1 MRRGALCYL
10 VSAMNLNIIIDGLLQ
25 YICLVILLTFH
36 EFAHAWVASK
46 CGDDTAR
53 LQGRVSLNPIVHMD
67 LIGTVI
73 LPLAA
78 LMLAGAGSGLASF
91 IIGWGRPV
99 PVDMR
104 NLRKPRRDDTLIA
117 LAVPAM
123 NLVLAFALMGVVK
136 GFAVAHMDGM
146 LKVTALMIQIS
157 LILCFFN
164 LLPIPPLDGS
174 HVLKNLI
181 GMADETY
188 FRLCQFGFV
197 IVIVAI
203 QIPFVRHLLGACV
216 SVSMVTFA
224 KAFRV

>member
-1 MRRGALCYL
+1 
-10 VSAMNLNIIIDGLLQ
+10 MNLNIIIDGLLQ
-25 YICLVILLTFH
+25 YICLIILLTFH
-36 EFAHAWVASK
+36 EFAHAWTASK

-78 LMLAGAGSGLASF
+78 LLLAGAGSGLAAF

-99 PVDMR
+99 PVDIQ

-117 LAVPAM
+117 LAGPAM

-136 GFAVAHMDGM
+136 IFAVAHMDGM
-146 LKVTALMIQIS
+146 LKAAVLMTQIS

-174 HVLKNLI
+174 HVLKNLV
-181 GMADETY
+181 GMRDETY

-203 QIPFVRHLLGACV
+203 QVPFVRQLLGTCV

-224 KAFRV
+224 KAFQV

>member
-1 MRRGALCYL
+1 
-10 VSAMNLNIIIDGLLQ
+10 MNLNIIIDGLLQ
-25 YICLVILLTFH
+25 YICLIILLTFH
-36 EFAHAWVASK
+36 EFAHAWTASK

-78 LMLAGAGSGLASF
+78 LLLAGAGSGLAAF

-99 PVDMR
+99 PVDIQ

-117 LAVPAM
+117 LAGPAM

-136 GFAVAHMDGM
+136 IFAVAHMDGM
-146 LKVTALMIQIS
+146 LKAAVLMTQIS

-174 HVLKNLI
+174 HVLKNLV
-181 GMADETY
+181 GMRDETY

-203 QIPFVRHLLGACV
+203 QVPFVRQLLGTCV
-216 SVSMVTFA
+216 SVSVVAFA
-224 KAFRV
+224 KEFQV